1 MLNLKIQKLA
11 DTTVIQCGGRITFP
25 SADTLCTAILQQPR
39 MRAVILDL
47 ADINAVD
54 ARGLGVLVSLRG
66 WAKKTGTALKLMNMH
81 PRVEKLM
88 ELTHLNSAFGICS
101 AREMVDLICRA
112 IHETESELL
121 APAFHDLNRTDQPQA
136 TLSDGARA
144 CT

>member
-1 MLNLKIQKLA
+1 MLNLKIQKLG
-11 DTTVIQCGGRITFP
+11 DTTVIQCAGRITFP
-25 SADTLCTAILQQPR
+25 SADTLRTAILQQPR

-54 ARGLGVLVSLRG
+54 ARGLGVLVSLRA

-136 TLSDGARA
+136 TGNR
-144 CT
+144 